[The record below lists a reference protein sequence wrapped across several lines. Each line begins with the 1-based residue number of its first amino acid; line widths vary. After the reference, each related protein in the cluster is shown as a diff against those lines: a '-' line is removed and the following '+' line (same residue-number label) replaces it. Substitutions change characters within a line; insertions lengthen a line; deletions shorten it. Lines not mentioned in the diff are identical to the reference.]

1 MHALLLAAALAVASG
16 AHPASVFPPAR
27 TLTGRVIDT
36 TGTALAD
43 VRVRVLELGRGT
55 TTDAEGQFTLA
66 QLPSGTYEVAFSR
79 IGYAP
84 VVRRVTVASEDVNLD
99 VSMRPS
105 AVELPEVQV
114 TASPNATTALTSPQ
128 PTSVLAGDNLRV
140 AQAPSLGETINGLAG
155 VHSINEGPA
164 IGKPVIRGLTSSR
177 VLVLD
182 NGQRIETQ
190 GWGDEHSP
198 NIETADAERIE
209 VIRGPA
215 SVLYGSDALGG
226 VVNVVRRDLPDALD
240 RAPFAQGQVS
250 AAYST
255 NNREPGGTTRL
266 EGATGGLG
274 FRTSLTG
281 RTSDDFRTPLGP
293 VFNTGNRAVAGDASL
308 GYRGGWGSVRADVSY
323 RDEKPQLHDD
333 AVATPLQ
340 RIGDTRAG
348 VSANLPIGASRLELI
363 TGFERNR
370 RREFEAAD
378 ADEVASGLLAT
389 SYKGDARFHHAPLGR
404 VSGLVGI
411 QTFFDDFTVSGA
423 DQHLIPSNKTRSV
436 GIYAFEQLEL
446 SRWTLS
452 FGGRYDYRHL
462 AVAEDPAP
470 PVGTGTAAQTLTYNS
485 VVGNFGALFHVSEP
499 VALVLNVG
507 RGFRAPQPI
516 ELFANGVHEGTIE
529 YNVGNP
535 ALRNETSINTDLAV
549 RVQSGRVNLELG
561 GFANFINNYIYFR
574 PTGTFDSPS
583 GGFEDPCSDPDNF
596 SCFQKFQAVQGDARL
611 TGVEFSAEYHPTT
624 YLHLSG
630 TADYTRGQNRST
642 DQPLPLVPAF
652 RATYA
657 VRFEGK
663 GNDVVLSPYVSVG
676 GESNARQTRLDPN
689 DVAPAGYTLANVG
702 AGVALATGPRM
713 VHVDVSLRNAF
724 DKKYQSFLSRYKFA
738 ADPLVLDPGRNLT
751 VRVSTDF

>member
-1 MHALLLAAALAVASG
+1 VH
-16 AHPASVFPPAR
+16 
-27 TLTGRVIDT
+27 
-36 TGTALAD
+36 
-43 VRVRVLELGRGT
+43 VLEVGRGT
-55 TTDAEGQFTLA
+55 TTDAKGTFSLPE
-66 QLPSGTYEVAFSR
+66 LPSGTYGVAFSR

-84 VVRRVTVASEDVNLD
+84 VVRRVTVGAEDVTLT

-114 TASPNATTALTSPQ
+114 TASPNVTTALTSPQ
-128 PTSVLAGDNLRV
+128 PTSILDHDKLRT

-164 IGKPVIRGLTSSR
+164 IGKPVIRGLSSTR

-226 VVNVVRRDLPDALD
+226 VINVVKRDLPDAIG
-240 RAPFAQGQVS
+240 RAPFVGGGLS

-255 NNREPGGTTRL
+255 NNRQPDGTARL
-266 EGATGGLG
+266 EGASGGLG

-281 RTSDDFRTPLGP
+281 RTSDDFGTPLGD
-293 VFNTGNRAVAGDASL
+293 VFNTGNRAVAGNGSL
-308 GYRGGWGSVRADVSY
+308 GYRGSWGSVRADLTY
-323 RDEKPQLHDD
+323 RDEKPEFHDD
-333 AVATPLQ
+333 ATATPLQ
-340 RIGDTRAG
+340 RIGDTRGG
-348 VSANLPIGASRLELI
+348 VTANLPIGASRLEII

-370 RREFEAAD
+370 RREFEEAG

-389 SYKGDARFHHAPLGR
+389 SYKGDVRFHHAPLGR
-404 VSGLVGI
+404 LSGIVGA

-423 DQHLIPSNKTRSV
+423 DQHLIPSNQTRAV
-436 GIYAFEQLEL
+436 GLYGFEQLDL
-446 SRWTLS
+446 DRWTLS

-462 AVAEDPAP
+462 DVTGDPPP
-470 PVGTGTAAQTLTYNS
+470 PVGTGTPAQTRSYNS

-535 ALRNETSINTDLAV
+535 DLRNETSINTDLAL
-549 RVQSGRVNLELG
+549 RVQSGRVSMELG
-561 GFANFINNYIYFR
+561 GFANYINNYIYFR

-583 GGFEDPCSDPDNF
+583 GGPEDPCSDPDNF

-611 TGVEFSAEYHPTT
+611 TGFEFSAEYHPTP

-642 DQPLPLVPAF
+642 DQPLPLVPPF
-652 RATYA
+652 RATYSA
-657 VRFEGK
+657 QLEGR
-663 GNDVVLSPYVSVG
+663 GNGFFQSPYVSVG
-676 GESNARQTRLDPN
+676 GESDAHQSKLDP
-689 DVAPAGYTLANVG
+689 DDISPAGYTLVNMG
-702 AGVALATGPRM
+702 AGVALAAGPQL
-713 VHVDVSLRNAF
+713 VHLDMTLRNAF
-724 DKKYQSFLSRYKFA
+724 DQKYQSFLSRYKFA
-738 ADPLVLDPGRNLT
+738 SDPVVLDPGRNLT